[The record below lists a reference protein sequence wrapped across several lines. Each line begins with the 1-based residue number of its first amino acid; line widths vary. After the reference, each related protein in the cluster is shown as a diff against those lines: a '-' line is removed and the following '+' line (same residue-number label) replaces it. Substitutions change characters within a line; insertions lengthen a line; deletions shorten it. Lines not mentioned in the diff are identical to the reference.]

1 MLMST
6 LFLNNFCI
14 IFCEFSTGFWCV
26 IELIL
31 GFYLYK
37 KMRAQSGSKGR
48 LLGGSKNVNVIKN
61 GNIKTNEFCM
71 EALKLKYEHKNQ
83 NAYKKINVA
92 QKSWW
97 LLCV

>member
-37 KMRAQSGSKGR
+37 KMWAQSGSKGR
-48 LLGGSKNVNVIKN
+48 LFGGSKNVNIIK
-61 GNIKTNEFCM
+61 KWQ
-71 EALKLKYEHKNQ
+71 HKNKRIL
-83 NAYKKINVA
+83 YGDFEI
-92 QKSWW
+92 
-97 LLCV
+97 